1 MRFKKHLRYGVE
13 IRWDGG
19 TGGFV
24 EAYRH
29 RFRLDTPEEW
39 GGLAEGPC
47 PDELLAASIGGCL
60 LTTLLHFARRM
71 DVKPRDVEIEVSL
84 NIVLQWAEGYMIRGV
99 EVSFIVEADEEDL
112 ELLKRCAEWAVRY
125 CHITR
130 SLEGA
135 IPLNVRL
142 EVRGVSNFFPGNPN

>member
-13 IRWDGG
+13 IKWDGG

-39 GGLAEGPC
+39 GGMAQGPC

-71 DVKPRDVEIEVSL
+71 DARPRSVDVRVSI
-84 NIVLQWAEGYMIRGV
+84 NIALQGAEGYRIRGV
-99 EVSFIVEADEEDL
+99 EVSFIVESDEGDL
-112 ELLKRCAEWAVRY
+112 ELLKRCAEWAVKY

-130 SLEGA
+130 SLEEA
-135 IPLNVRL
+135 IPLKVNLKVR
-142 EVRGVSNFFPGNPN
+142 RGQ